1 MNQNTAKTIK
11 QTLYD
16 SDFALWIDET
26 VAKLR
31 TKNVSE
37 LDWENL
43 IEEVQSL
50 GKRDKRKL
58 ESLLTRLFEHLL
70 KRKYTG
76 MQECYRGWNIKIRN
90 FSKQIKRLLKDS
102 PSLKEYLR
110 EIAPICYDEA
120 VETINED
127 YEIYDFSGG
136 LNVEE
141 ILSNLI
147 KNEQK

>member
-26 VAKLR
+26 VAKLK

-70 KRKYTG
+70 KRKHTG
-76 MQECYRGWNIKIRN
+76 MQECYRGWNIEIRN
-90 FSKQIKRLLKDS
+90 FSKQIRRLLKDS

-110 EIAPICYDEA
+110 EIAPICYNEA
-120 VETINED
+120 IKTISED

-136 LNVEE
+136 LDVEE

-147 KNEQK
+147 KNEQE